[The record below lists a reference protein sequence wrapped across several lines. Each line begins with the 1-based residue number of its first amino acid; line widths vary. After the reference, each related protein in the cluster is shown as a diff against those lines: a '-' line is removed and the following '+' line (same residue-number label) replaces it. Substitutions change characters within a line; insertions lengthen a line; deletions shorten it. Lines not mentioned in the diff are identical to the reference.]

1 MDPGEWCRFLGVKKI
16 PPKFLPA
23 WGFHYRRQIS
33 PWKKWSNISS
43 DGLEGLFM
51 VGNWAMPSAQMEGK
65 LKIPFLTHY
74 GSMGMVYLPTW
85 IGWFF
90 MVNVG
95 KCTNPMYG
103 SEFVEFLMNFAQI
116 WENCTTQV
124 LKETNIEMNVRNV
137 RWCCPKMHEKIAKPF
152 QCFFRLVNFYLW
164 HKKM

>member
-1 MDPGEWCRFLGVKKI
+1 MDPGEWCRFPGGNKNPSKVSPGLG
-16 PPKFLPA
+16 F
-23 WGFHYRRQIS
+23 
-33 PWKKWSNISS
+33 SS

-95 KCTNPMYG
+95 KCTTPMYG

-116 WENCTTQV
+116 WQNCTTQV
-124 LKETNIEMNVRNV
+124 LKETNIEMNVRDV

-164 HKKM
+164 HKKNVNGCFQK